1 VIRQP
6 AGQAVHADAIRAS
19 SRRRVFVCICH
30 EAHAR
35 VIAKS
40 RVFPGGRI
48 EGDLRVLACFGGST
62 EVRDDEGAGGVPTKV
77 VRRKAE
83 PQCTFCLEH
92 LECTRISYP
101 VLARCDEQRKVER
114 GRGHH
119 VWAARFGGQGRF
131 VGLDGTLSVVQSQ
144 QRPGSIDMS
153 LRRIKTIPQGEKLIQ
168 QPQRHPRMALG
179 ESVGLDSRG
188 LPLVPSAAELGK
200 EGCFD
205 AAVPIR
211 IPEPIVTPHFR
222 PRAPPESLFER
233 NLPELPPGLFGQRL
247 LPVVS
252 VSG

>member
-119 VWAARFGGQGRF
+119 VWAARFGGQRRSIPTAPWLYRHELAPYQNDPPRRKIDPAAATPPADGFGREC
-131 VGLDGTLSVVQSQ
+131 
-144 QRPGSIDMS
+144 RPGFA
-153 LRRIKTIPQGEKLIQ
+153 RAAPCPERGRAW
-168 QPQRHPRMALG
+168 QR
-179 ESVGLDSRG
+179 
-188 LPLVPSAAELGK
+188 
-200 EGCFD
+200 
-205 AAVPIR
+205 
-211 IPEPIVTPHFR
+211 
-222 PRAPPESLFER
+222 
-233 NLPELPPGLFGQRL
+233 RL
-247 LPVVS
+247 LRCRCSNPNS
-252 VSG
+252 